1 MYDAEDKQLSDFL
14 TGKSE
19 HTLMLFHHFVNE
31 FQKVGDVTLHPAKTM
46 IGVANSQKR
55 IAWVTQLGK
64 NFIHVVFPFKQPY
77 PDNLCFQKIAQ
88 VPGDAHQFNHH
99 FRMLQQDDVNEEVME
114 FMRLAYNGE

>member
-1 MYDAEDKQLSDFL
+1 MDSSEDKQVSDFL

-55 IAWVTQLGK
+55 IVWVTQLGK

-88 VPGDAHQFNHH
+88 VPGDTHQFNHH
-99 FRMLQQDDVNEEVME
+99 FRMLQKDDVNEEVLE